1 MDLLYL
7 IFGYIG
13 GFLLCISFIP
23 QVYHVYKEKDVK
35 ALSNGFLIL
44 QFITCLSMSVYST
57 GFILNNDMSGLPLL
71 VSNIFIIICVILL
84 IYAKYKY
91 QRSPSQSSVSNK

>member
-1 MDLLYL
+1 MDFLYL
-7 IFGYIG
+7 IFGYVG
-13 GFLLCISFIP
+13 CFLLCISFIL

-35 ALSNGFLIL
+35 ALSNGFLVL
-44 QFITCLSMSVYST
+44 QFSTCLSMSVYSA

-84 IYAKYKY
+84 IIAKYKY
-91 QRSPSQSSVSNK
+91 